1 MRKVCWMPML
11 VLAAGLIALS
21 SCEAKKE
28 GAKTETPSAEKSAKT
43 FVVGLVTD
51 VGGIDDKSFN
61 QSAWEG
67 IQRFKKDANIE
78 IKYLQSETDANYIPN
93 LSTLADE
100 ELDII
105 VAAGF
110 LFEQPL
116 SEVAAKFPNQKF
128 LLIDSVISDR
138 SNVASAVFAA
148 HEGSFLVGVAAA
160 LKTKE
165 MQKNA
170 VGYIVGM
177 DFSIMREF
185 EAGFEAGVKAVDPNI
200 KLYVEIANSFSDA
213 QKGQTLAAKLYDL
226 GVGVIY
232 HAAGATGNGVI
243 KEAKDRRLNG
253 QNVWVI
259 GVDKDQYEEGIY
271 DGTHSVT
278 LTSMLKGVST
288 AAYDVSKMVYE
299 NKFPGGQTI
308 LFNLANKGIGIPE
321 KNPNLDDE
329 TVAKIHEFEQRI
341 IAQEIVVPTV
351 PTRAETN

>member
-1 MRKVCWMPML
+1 MRKVCWMSAL

-28 GAKTETPSAEKSAKT
+28 VAKPDAPAAEKPAKA

-51 VGGIDDKSFN
+51 VGGVDDKSFN

-67 IQRFKKDANIE
+67 IQRFKKDFNID

-116 SEVAAKFPNQKF
+116 TEVAGKFPNQKF

-148 HEGSFLVGVAAA
+148 NEGSFLVGVAAA

-165 MQKNA
+165 MKKNA

-185 EAGFEAGVKAVDPNI
+185 EAGFEAGVKAIDPDM
-200 KLYVEIANSFSDA
+200 KLYVEIADSFSDA

-232 HAAGATGNGVI
+232 HAAGSTGNGVI

-253 QNVWVI
+253 QDVWVI

-271 DGTHSVT
+271 DGPHSAT
-278 LTSMLKGVST
+278 LTSMLKRVDT

-308 LFNLANKGIGIPE
+308 LFNLSNKGVGIPE
-321 KNPNLDDE
+321 KNPNLDDA
-329 TVAKIHEFEQRI
+329 TVAKIHEFEQKI
-341 IAQEIVVPTV
+341 VAKELVVPIA
-351 PTRAETN
+351 PTRAATN

>member
-1 MRKVCWMPML
+1 MRKVCWMLAL
-11 VLAAGLIALS
+11 VLAAGLVALS

-28 GAKTETPSAEKSAKT
+28 PAKTETSTVEKPAKA

-67 IQRFKKDANIE
+67 IQRFKKDFNAE

-93 LSTLADE
+93 LSTFADE

-105 VAAGF
+105 VAPGF

-116 SEVAAKFPNQKF
+116 TEVAGKFPNQKF
-128 LLIDSVISDR
+128 LLIDSVVSDR
-138 SNVASAVFAA
+138 ANVASAVFAA
-148 HEGSFLVGVAAA
+148 NEGSFLVGVAAA
-160 LKTKE
+160 LKTQE
-165 MQKNA
+165 MKKNA
-170 VGYIVGM
+170 VGYIAGM

-185 EAGFEAGVKAVDPNI
+185 EAGFEAGVKAVDPDMKI
-200 KLYVEIANSFSDA
+200 YVEIANSFSDA

-232 HAAGATGNGVI
+232 HAAGATGNGAI
-243 KEAKDRRLNG
+243 KEAKDRRSNG
-253 QNVWVI
+253 QDVWVI
-259 GVDKDQYEEGIY
+259 GVDKDQYEDGIY
-271 DGTHSVT
+271 DGTHSAI
-278 LTSMLKGVST
+278 LTSMLKRVDT

-308 LFNLANKGIGIPE
+308 TFNLSNKGVGIPE
-321 KNPNLDDE
+321 KNPNLDDA
-329 TVAKIHEFEQRI
+329 TVAKIHEFEQKI
-341 IAQEIVVPTV
+341 IAKEIVVPTA
-351 PTRAETN
+351 PSRAATN